1 MYYVLDPTALSRI
14 CAVQHT
20 KLWWKWSKT
29 VRRFAYNCVPPVL
42 VRLCVSCVL
51 ALLLK
56 SALVTRENNGYYVCL

>member
-42 VRLCVSCVL
+42 ILCLFV
-51 ALLLK
+51 
-56 SALVTRENNGYYVCL
+56 YVCLVC